1 MYFVEILVPTFVVFV
16 VLQAAFV
23 LCYRTLLY
31 REKSYYD
38 RVGFVLS
45 ITAAVLW
52 IIISVTLFVI
62 LVRTVNGYFTESN
75 SQDLVITMV
84 LITALSLMAMHVY
97 VFQYV
102 YRLVDRSTTYHS
114 SKKEAD

>member
-23 LCYRTLLY
+23 LCYRTLLH

-52 IIISVTLFVI
+52 IIISATLFVI
-62 LVRTVNGYFTESN
+62 LVRTVNGYFTENN
-75 SQDLVITMV
+75 SQDGVITLV

-114 SKKEAD
+114 SKKEVD